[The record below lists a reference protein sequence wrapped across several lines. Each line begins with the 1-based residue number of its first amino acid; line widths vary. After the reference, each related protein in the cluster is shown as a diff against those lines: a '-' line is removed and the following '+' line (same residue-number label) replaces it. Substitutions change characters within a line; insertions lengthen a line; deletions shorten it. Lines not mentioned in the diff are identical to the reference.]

1 MMGNTSILMF
11 PIYGMAAIIH
21 PLYKCIKNMN
31 IIFRGIF
38 YTIGIFII
46 EYTSGYMLKKRGKC
60 PWDYSDSKHNIS
72 GLIRIDYA
80 PAWFVVGL
88 FLKNFLIPLIVEVM
102 LTNSI
107 STIVIAVIAST
118 TTTALGTITGSC
130 LPLILMLISW

>member
-88 FLKNFLIPLIVEVM
+88 FFEKFL
-102 LTNSI
+102 N
-107 STIVIAVIAST
+107 T
-118 TTTALGTITGSC
+118 THSRGHAHK
-130 LPLILMLISW
+130 

>member
-1 MMGNTSILMF
+1 MDFIKCGLLGWCIEVIWTGYHSYKNNDKKMMGNTSILMF

-88 FLKNFLIPLIVEVM
+88 FFEKFL
-102 LTNSI
+102 N
-107 STIVIAVIAST
+107 T
-118 TTTALGTITGSC
+118 THSRGHTHK
-130 LPLILMLISW
+130 